1 MEISRLVLTKAT
13 KEQIQKELSQLK
25 KGQLRWERLKEAEE
39 KGLLS
44 LAKTR
49 KDLAEIAGFSEEEMK
64 AGRRWVSVL
73 IGRGHIKEVLSK
85 YAGRNSEHEYF
96 LKSNPDYLRLHN
108 RKKTNKKTNK
118 KNDKCDVDNRT
129 IDIKKE
135 NTVALPKEKNESKKY
150 KLEFSNETTI
160 VKLELDDID
169 DLVKIIKETL
179 R

>member
-13 KEQIQKELSQLK
+13 REQIQKELNQLK

-44 LAKTR
+44 LAKNR

-64 AGRRWVSVL
+64 SGRRWVAVL
-73 IGRGHIKEVLSK
+73 ISRGHIKEVLSK
-85 YAGRNSEHEYF
+85 YAGRNSEHEYS
-96 LKSNPDYLRLHN
+96 LWSNPDYLRLHN
-108 RKKTNKKTNK
+108 KNRAK
-118 KNDKCDVDNRT
+118 KNNAKNNVKHNTDKVLEKNTMLVEKCDV
-129 IDIKKE
+129 
-135 NTVALPKEKNESKKY
+135 KKY
-150 KLEFSNETTI
+150 KLEFFNETTT
-160 VKLELDDID
+160 VKLELNDID